1 MMPSYNALL
10 VFLRYPEPGR
20 VKKRL
25 SESIGPERAAE
36 IYEKLIRRTLGVV
49 CDLKRRDP
57 KVRTIIC
64 YTPEDSV
71 EKLRRKFRGPW
82 EFCPQEGQHLGERMR
97 NALRR
102 AFAMGAGK
110 AVLIGTD
117 LADIEITDI
126 EGAFRNAG
134 EDAVVLGPAAD
145 GGFYLIGTGRPIE
158 APFDFSD
165 WGTGD
170 VFSRT
175 ARELEASGFHILPA
189 AQRND
194 VDRKRDF
201 DRLAADPLFTG
212 SISIIIPTLADP
224 RKLSPFLDY
233 LENSIWPGDQ
243 IVVVQGGAFDN
254 KVAPRNISPFLTF
267 AFSPRGR
274 GIQQNAGA
282 MLAGGT
288 ILFFLHDDTVP
299 PPDFPYLI
307 RRACLDVKAAL
318 GCFKLAFFPS
328 NRALS
333 LIAGWANLR
342 TLLFKLPYGDQG
354 LFCKKESFDRAG
366 GFGRR
371 YLLED
376 IDLVGKLRKTGRI
389 ATIPARAYS
398 SPDRYLRKGILKV
411 SLQNHL
417 LVLLGALGRD
427 ERVLYRRYY
436 GLEPEK
442 APNKPAMPDGHEC
455 VPE

>member
-1 MMPSYNALL
+1 MAPYNALL
-10 VFLRYPEPGR
+10 IFLRYPEPGR

-25 SESIGPERAAE
+25 SESIGAERAAE

-49 CDLKRRDP
+49 CDFKRRAP
-57 KVRTIIC
+57 EVRAVIF
-64 YTPEDSV
+64 YTPEDRV
-71 EKLRRKFRGPW
+71 EKLERKFRGPW
-82 EFCPQEGQHLGERMR
+82 EFCPQEGKHLGERMR
-97 NALRR
+97 NALRC
-102 AFAMGAGK
+102 AFEMGAGK

-117 LADIEITDI
+117 LADIEATDI
-126 EGAFRNAG
+126 DGAFRNSG

-158 APFDFSD
+158 APFDFSR

-175 ARELEASGFHILPA
+175 ARELETSGFRIRA
-189 AQRND
+189 AARRND
-194 VDRKRDF
+194 VDCRRDL
-201 DRLAADPLFTG
+201 DRLVADPLFTG
-212 SISIIIPTLADP
+212 SISIIIPTLSDP
-224 RKLSPFLDY
+224 GKLSPFLDY
-233 LENSIWPGDQ
+233 LENSIWPGDE
-243 IVVVQGGAFDN
+243 IVVVQGGAFE
-254 KVAPRNISPFLTF
+254 KTAARSISPVLRY
-267 AFSPRGR
+267 AFSPKGR

-307 RRACLDVKAAL
+307 RRACLDAGAAL
-318 GCFKLAFFPS
+318 GCFKLGFLPS
-328 NRALS
+328 NRALG

-342 TLLFKLPYGDQG
+342 TLFFKMPYGDQG
-354 LFCKKESFDRAG
+354 LFCKKESFERAG

-389 ATIPARAYS
+389 AIIPVKSYS
-398 SPDRYLRKGILKV
+398 SPDRYLRKGILKA
-411 SLQNHL
+411 SLENHL
-417 LVLLGALGRD
+417 FMLLGAMGRD

-436 GLEPEK
+436 GLGPEE
-442 APNKPAMPDGHEC
+442 GIQ
-455 VPE
+455 

>member
-57 KVRTIIC
+57 KVRTVIC

-158 APFDFSD
+158 APFISA
-165 WGTGD
+165 TG
-170 VFSRT
+170 
-175 ARELEASGFHILPA
+175 EPA
-189 AQRND
+189 
-194 VDRKRDF
+194 
-201 DRLAADPLFTG
+201 T
-212 SISIIIPTLADP
+212 SIPGQP
-224 RKLSPFLDY
+224 
-233 LENSIWPGDQ
+233 ENS
-243 IVVVQGGAFDN
+243 
-254 KVAPRNISPFLTF
+254 
-267 AFSPRGR
+267 
-274 GIQQNAGA
+274 
-282 MLAGGT
+282 
-288 ILFFLHDDTVP
+288 
-299 PPDFPYLI
+299 
-307 RRACLDVKAAL
+307 
-318 GCFKLAFFPS
+318 
-328 NRALS
+328 
-333 LIAGWANLR
+333 
-342 TLLFKLPYGDQG
+342 
-354 LFCKKESFDRAG
+354 
-366 GFGRR
+366 
-371 YLLED
+371 
-376 IDLVGKLRKTGRI
+376 
-389 ATIPARAYS
+389 
-398 SPDRYLRKGILKV
+398 
-411 SLQNHL
+411 
-417 LVLLGALGRD
+417 
-427 ERVLYRRYY
+427 
-436 GLEPEK
+436 
-442 APNKPAMPDGHEC
+442 KPAGFTSARRPKETM
-455 VPE
+455 